1 MHGSIISEADDWHN
15 SYESNDYAEKET
27 SYYIAACYKPLC
39 IQ

>member
-1 MHGSIISEADDWHN
+1 MVQSFLKLMIGIID
-15 SYESNDYAEKET
+15 YESNDYAEKET